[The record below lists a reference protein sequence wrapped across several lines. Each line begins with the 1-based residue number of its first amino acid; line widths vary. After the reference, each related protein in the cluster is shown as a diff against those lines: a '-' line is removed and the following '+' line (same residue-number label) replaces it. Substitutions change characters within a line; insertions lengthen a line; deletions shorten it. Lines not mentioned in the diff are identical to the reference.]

1 MKILDKY
8 ILKKLLSTFIF
19 VVLIILAI
27 VVMIDYTEKNT
38 DFMEHELTFIDI
50 LPYYA
55 AFIPW
60 IANLI
65 TPITIFIAT
74 VFVTSKMAGHTEIVA
89 MLAGGMSFRRLLVPY
104 FMGAIIIAVVSF
116 FLNSYFIPEAN
127 KTRIAFEAAYIQK
140 PFYYS
145 DRDIHIKIAPETYA
159 YMESYNNQ
167 RDVGYRFTLEKIVNQ
182 ELKEK
187 LSARRIEWD
196 SAKASWTVKD
206 WELRTLDGMKETVT
220 SGTELDT
227 LLNITPDDFESE
239 KGLQETLTMTE
250 LNHYISLLKDRG
262 ADNVKV
268 YLIERYIRYMSPFA
282 AIILVFIGV
291 VVSSRKT
298 RGGTGFQIALGFVI
312 AFVFIIFFILSKAIA
327 ENSTMNPILAV
338 WIPNI
343 VFSFVGLLL
352 YKLTPR

>member
-8 ILKKLLSTFIF
+8 ILKKLLSTFVF

-27 VVMIDYTEKNT
+27 VVVIDYTEKND
-38 DFMEHELTFIDI
+38 DFMEHQLTFIDI

-127 KTRIAFEAAYIQK
+127 KTRIAFEAAYVQK

-206 WELRTLDGMKETVT
+206 WELRTLDGMKEMVT
-220 SGTELDT
+220 SGKELDT
-227 LLNITPDDFESE
+227 LLNITPDDFESD

-250 LNHYISLLKDRG
+250 LNNYIDLLKDRG

-282 AIILVFIGV
+282 TLILVFIGV
-291 VVSSRKT
+291 VVSSKKT

-343 VFSFVGLLL
+343 VFTFVGLLL

>member
-8 ILKKLLSTFIF
+8 IIKKLLSTFIF

-27 VVMIDYTEKNT
+27 VVVIDYTEKND
-38 DFMEHELTFIDI
+38 DFMEHNLTLLDI
-50 LPYYA
+50 LPYYG

-74 VFVTSKMAGHTEIVA
+74 VFVTSKLAGHTEIVA
-89 MLAGGMSFRRLLVPY
+89 MLAGGMSFRRFMVPY
-104 FMGAIIIAVVSF
+104 FIGASIIALASF
-116 FLNSYFIPEAN
+116 FLNSYLIPNAN
-127 KTRIAFEAAYIQK
+127 KTRIAFESAYIQK

-145 DRDIHIKIAPETYA
+145 DRDIHIKIAPELYA

-196 SAKASWTVKD
+196 SAKTSWTIKD
-206 WELRTLDGMKETVT
+206 WELRKIDGFKELVSTGKEMDTV
-220 SGTELDT
+220 
-227 LLNITPDDFESE
+227 LNISPDDFEND

-250 LNHYISLLKDRG
+250 LNNYIGLLKERG
-262 ADNVKV
+262 ADNVKL
-268 YLIERYIRYMSPFA
+268 YLIERYIRFMSPFA

-312 AFVFIIFFILSKAIA
+312 AFVFIIFFIMSKAIA
-327 ENSTMNPILAV
+327 ENSNINPILAV

-343 VFSFVGLLL
+343 VFSMVGMVL
-352 YKLTPR
+352 YKFTPR

>member
-1 MKILDKY
+1 MKLLDKY
-8 ILKKLLSTFIF
+8 IIKKLLSTFIF

-27 VVMIDYTEKNT
+27 VVVIDYTEKND
-38 DFMEHELTFIDI
+38 DFMEHNLKLIDI
-50 LPYYA
+50 LPYYG

-74 VFVTSKMAGHTEIVA
+74 VFVTSRLAGHTEIIA
-89 MLAGGMSFRRLLVPY
+89 MLAGGMSFRRFMRPY
-104 FMGAIIIAVVSF
+104 FIGASIIAVASF
-116 FLNSYFIPEAN
+116 FLNSFIIPEAN

-159 YMESYNNQ
+159 YMESYSNT
-167 RDVGYRFTLEKIVNQ
+167 RDVGYRFTLEKISNQ

-196 SAKASWTVKD
+196 SAKVSWTIKD
-206 WELRTLDGMKETVT
+206 WELRKIEGFKEIVSTGKEMDTV
-220 SGTELDT
+220 
-227 LLNITPDDFESE
+227 LNISPSDFESD

-250 LNHYISLLKDRG
+250 LNNYISLLRERG

-312 AFVFIIFFILSKAIA
+312 AFIFIIFFIMSKAIA

-343 VFSFVGLLL
+343 VFSCIGLIL
-352 YKLTPR
+352 YKFTPR

>member
-1 MKILDKY
+1 MKILDRY
-8 ILKKLLSTFIF
+8 IIKKFLSTFVF

-27 VVMIDYTEKNT
+27 VVVIDYTEKND
-38 DFMEHELTFIDI
+38 DFMKHNLTFMEI

-55 AFIPW
+55 GFIPW

-65 TPITIFIAT
+65 TPITVFIAT

-89 MLAGGMSFRRLLVPY
+89 MLAGGMSFKRFMRPY
-104 FMGAIIIAVVSF
+104 FIGAGIIALFSF
-116 FLNSYFIPEAN
+116 FLNSYVIPKAN
-127 KTRIAFEAAYIQK
+127 KTRIAFEIAYTKK
-140 PFYYS
+140 PFYFN
-145 DRDIHIKIAPETYA
+145 DRNIHLKIAPEVYA

-167 RDVGYRFTLEKIVNQ
+167 RDVGYRFTLEKIADK

-196 SAKASWTVKD
+196 SVKSSWQIKD
-206 WELRTLDGMKETVT
+206 WELRKFDGFKETAT
-220 SGTELDT
+220 RGTEMDT
-227 LLNITPDDFESE
+227 VLNFTPDDFGNSF
-239 KGLQETLTMTE
+239 GLQETLTMGE
-250 LNHYISLLKDRG
+250 LNSYISLLRERG

-282 AIILVFIGV
+282 ALILTFIGV
-291 VVSSRKT
+291 ILSSKKT

-312 AFVFIIFFILSKAIA
+312 AFVFIIFFILSKAVA

-338 WIPNI
+338 WLPNI
-343 VFSFVGLLL
+343 TFTCLGLIL
-352 YKLTPR
+352 YKFVPR